1 MTTATIERNNDLR
14 EESFN
19 TTAFAAPIRCVGDL
33 ERHSATDQLD
43 ELWGSLRPGESLVA
57 GKYLDEKIT
66 VGKEYKVRAIGE
78 KRYAK
83 FIGRLKRITPSYGWV
98 LTFEDVKYISSD
110 ESLVPVKEPD
120 LAVVFAREASFTI
133 YADSVPS
140 GYGLQDVPCQPACTG

>member
-110 ESLVPVKEPD
+110 ESLVPVKERLPA
-120 LAVVFAREASFTI
+120 AVLPSITI